1 MLEVLVELR
10 KQIGNKYDELKSDPD
25 YDSYFE
31 GKLDGLDLAWQ
42 MVNEVIT
49 KLEGVNQNDR

>member
-10 KQIGNKYDELKSDPD
+10 RQLGEYHDDLDNDYYDP
-25 YDSYFE
+25 YVE
-31 GKLDGLDLAWQ
+31 GKQDGLDLAWRT
-42 MVNEVIT
+42 VNEVIT

>member
-10 KQIGNKYDELKSDPD
+10 RQIGLRYDEYPVKPHDGYEEGLK
-25 YDSYFE
+25 
-31 GKLDGLDLAWQ
+31 DGLDIAWQ

>member
-10 KQIGNKYDELKSDPD
+10 RQLGEYHDDLDNDYYDL
-25 YDSYFE
+25 YVE
-31 GKLDGLDLAWQ
+31 GKQDGLDLAWRT
-42 MVNEVIT
+42 VNEVIT